1 LTYHFFPKYALCAFQ
16 IKTPTLKS
24 AAVLG
29 TIIAFSSQKTYLH
42 MSKQIYIG
50 GKIVVAD
57 NVEQII
63 EMPIMVGTQLITDPE
78 NGIMIKSLSFDNVL
92 EFC

>member
-1 LTYHFFPKYALCAFQ
+1 
-16 IKTPTLKS
+16 
-24 AAVLG
+24 
-29 TIIAFSSQKTYLH
+29 